1 MKKYLSQIKVQPVV
15 FLLST
20 SIIATLCAITIMFRK
35 RTATF
40 FTELQHEIV
49 TSFGWFYILAMS
61 GFLIFIIFLV
71 FSRFGHIRLGS
82 DDSRPKYSYFT
93 WFAML
98 FSAGMGIGLL
108 YYGVAEPILHY
119 MSPPA
124 GRAETMHAARTA
136 MGVTFFHWGL
146 HPWACY
152 SLVGLGLAYFSFRKK
167 LPLSLRSL
175 FHPLLKNHIFRWPG
189 HLIDTTAVV
198 STLFGVATSL
208 GIGAMQ
214 VNAGLDRVFGL
225 EVSSTNQML
234 LIIGITLLA
243 TISVVTGLDVGIRRL
258 SEGNLILAGL
268 ILLFTFLAGP
278 SIFILNSLVENIGHY
293 LQTLPSNSF
302 WTATL
307 ETSSQR
313 KWLGDWTVF
322 YWAWWI
328 AWSPFVGLFIA
339 RVSEGRTIREFI
351 LGVLLVPTT
360 LGFIWF
366 SVFGGA
372 ALHLEMMNSGVISDA
387 VNNNVSTAIFAMF
400 DQFPLSSLLSSLS
413 VLCIMLFFVTS
424 SDSASLVIDTIAS
437 GGEKNPHVAQ
447 RVFWALTEGFVAA
460 LLLVAGGLNA
470 LQTAALTTALPFTI
484 VLIVAAFSLFI
495 ALRNEKP

>member
-1 MKKYLSQIKVQPVV
+1 MKKYMKQFNVQPVV
-15 FLLST
+15 FLLSVGT
-20 SIIATLCAITIMFRK
+20 IAALCTITILFRTS
-35 RTATF
+35 TATF
-40 FTELQHEIV
+40 FSDLQHDIV
-49 TSFGWFYILAMS
+49 KNLGWFYILAMS
-61 GFLIFIIFLV
+61 GFLIFIIFLL
-71 FSRFGHIRLGS
+71 FSKYGQIRLGS

-119 MSPPA
+119 MSPPL
-124 GRAETMHAARTA
+124 GRPETMHAARTS

-175 FHPLLKNHIFRWPG
+175 FYPILGERIHRWPG

-214 VNAGLDRVFGL
+214 VNAGLDRVFGFA
-225 EVSSTNQML
+225 VSPTNQMM
-234 LIIGITLLA
+234 LIIGITMLA

-258 SEGNLILAGL
+258 SEANLILAGL
-268 ILLFTFLAGP
+268 ILLFTFLVGP
-278 SIFILNSLVENIGHY
+278 SQFILNALVENIGHY
-293 LQTLPSNSF
+293 IQTLPSNSF

-307 ETSSQR
+307 ETDAQR

-339 RVSEGRTIREFI
+339 RVSEGRTLREFI
-351 LGVLLVPTT
+351 MGVLFVPTT

-366 SVFGGA
+366 SVFGGS
-372 ALHLEMMNSGVISDA
+372 ALHLEMLNTGVISGA
-387 VNNNVSTAIFAMF
+387 VDENVSTAIFAMF
-400 DQFPLSSLLSSLS
+400 DQFPFSSLLLFLT
-413 VLCIMLFFVTS
+413 VICIMMFFVTS

-437 GGEKNPHVAQ
+437 GGAKNPHVSQ
-447 RVFWALTEGFVAA
+447 RVFWAVTEGFVAA

-470 LQTAALTTALPFTI
+470 LQTATLTTALPFTI
-484 VLIVAAFSLFI
+484 VLIIAAFSLLR
-495 ALRNEKP
+495 ALSKEKL